1 MRNADVYEKLA
12 WGNTNR
18 LPLVLENNILVEHE
32 NFNLLEKTLHVLN
45 MSEYLYVYGLE
56 IA

>member
-45 MSEYLYVYGLE
+45 MSEYLYVNGLE